1 MALDGATLVKRG
13 TGAAG
18 EQPNPVAAQYQKTA
32 TAGLASTAITPLATN
47 KQMVLGGPVMNITG
61 HQQPGNPVAKPL
73 IDGVIQN
80 ATDLL
85 ANESPLGNTL
95 PSSNQPTT
103 QGVPVQN
110 VAQAQSAG
118 LSLSP
123 EHE

>member
-80 ATDLL
+80 STDLL
-85 ANESPLGNTL
+85 SNTLPLGNTL
-95 PSSNQPTT
+95 PSSTGVGLVPT
-103 QGVPVQN
+103 QN
-110 VAQAQSAG
+110 PAQAQSAG

>member
-1 MALDGATLVKRG
+1 MATLDGATLVARG
-13 TGAAG
+13 SAAAG

-80 ATDLL
+80 STDLL
-85 ANESPLGNTL
+85 SNTLPLGNTL
-95 PSSNQPTT
+95 PSSTGVGLVPT
-103 QGVPVQN
+103 QN
-110 VAQAQSAG
+110 PAQAQSAG

>member
-1 MALDGATLVKRG
+1 MALDGATLVARG
-13 TGAAG
+13 SGDAG

-80 ATDLL
+80 STDLL
-85 ANESPLGNTL
+85 SNTLPLGNTL
-95 PSSNQPTT
+95 PSSTGVGLVPT
-103 QGVPVQN
+103 QN
-110 VAQAQSAG
+110 PAQAQSAG

>member
-1 MALDGATLVKRG
+1 MSLDGATLVKRG

-18 EQPNPVAAQYQKTA
+18 EQPNPVAAQYQLSA
-32 TAGLASTAITPLATN
+32 VDGLASTAITPLATN

-80 ATDLL
+80 STDLL
-85 ANESPLGNTL
+85 SNTLPLGNTL
-95 PSSNQPTT
+95 PSSTGVGLVPT
-103 QGVPVQN
+103 QN
-110 VAQAQSAG
+110 PAQAQSAG

>member
-1 MALDGATLVKRG
+1 MSLDGATLVKRG

-18 EQPNPVAAQYQKTA
+18 EQPNPVAEQYQLSA
-32 TAGLASTAITPLATN
+32 VDGLASTAITPLATN

-80 ATDLL
+80 STDLL
-85 ANESPLGNTL
+85 SNTLPLGNTL
-95 PSSNQPTT
+95 PSSTGVGLVPT
-103 QGVPVQN
+103 QN
-110 VAQAQSAG
+110 PAQAQSAG

>member
-95 PSSNQPTT
+95 PSSTGVGLVPT
-103 QGVPVQN
+103 QN
-110 VAQAQSAG
+110 PAQAQSAG